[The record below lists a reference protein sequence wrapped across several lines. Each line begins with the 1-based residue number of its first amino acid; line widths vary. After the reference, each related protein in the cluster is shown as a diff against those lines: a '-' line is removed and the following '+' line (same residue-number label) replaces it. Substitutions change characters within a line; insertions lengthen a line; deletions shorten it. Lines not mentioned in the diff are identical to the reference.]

1 MYTGERTIFDLC
13 GKKRTERIMTPCWL
27 KSTQTDRKRIH
38 VAGLGDVGGTLLIGL
53 ALTGGEDVEEIGIYD
68 LNEKQCRRWEI
79 ELGQVQDPLGRRRIP
94 SVRTLREAELFA
106 CDVFVFCVALA
117 VPAVGEETGDVRM
130 AQFAA
135 NRKIVEQYARRAS
148 EAGFRGL
155 FAVVSDPVDLLCKAA
170 YLAGNEAGNG
180 LLPEQIQGCGLGV
193 MNARASYYAKRE
205 PEFVR
210 FLSEGRVFGPH
221 GRDLVVA
228 DSIRN
233 YDEERSLRLTN
244 LTIQANLTVRDLGFK
259 PYIAPALSSAAL
271 TILRIL
277 EGEWNYSANYLGDV
291 YFGGRN
297 RTTREGIEWELL
309 PLPLPLFKRL
319 QRAYENLEMI
329 L

>member
-1 MYTGERTIFDLC
+1 MVTGEKTILDLG
-13 GKKRTERIMTPCWL
+13 GKRCMEKMMSPCWL
-27 KSTQTDRKRIH
+27 KSTQTDRKRIQ
-38 VAGLGDVGGTLLIGL
+38 VTGLGDVGGTLLIGL
-53 ALTGGEDVEEIGIYD
+53 ALAGGEDVEEIGIYD
-68 LNEKQCRRWEI
+68 LNAKQCRRWEI
-79 ELGQVQDPLGRRRIP
+79 ELSQVRDPLGNRRIP
-94 SVRTLREAELFA
+94 PVRTIREDELFA

-117 VPAVGEETGDVRM
+117 VPAVGKETGDVRM

-170 YLAGNEAGNG
+170 YLAGNETGNG

-193 MNARASYYAKRE
+193 MHARASYYAERE
-205 PEFVR
+205 PEFAR

-228 DSIRN
+228 DSIGN
-233 YDEERSLRLTN
+233 YHEERSLRLTE
-244 LTIQANLTVRDLGFK
+244 LTVKANLTVRGLGFK

-271 TILRIL
+271 TILRII
-277 EGEWNYSANYLGDV
+277 EGEWNYSANYLGNV

-297 RTTREGIEWELL
+297 RTTREGIEWEVL
-309 PLPLPLFKRL
+309 PLPPLLFKRL
-319 QRAYENLEMI
+319 QRAYKNLEMI